1 MSKVVIKGTVLKL
14 EEVSGEGSNGKWTRQ
29 TLVVKT
35 SNEYNNTVPIGFY
48 KKGIS
53 VSEGTQVEVEAYVNG
68 REYQGKYYP
77 QLDGSEVKVVGQQQQ
92 QGMQPNSDFQYATS
106 ANTTVPQSDTDSLP
120 F

>member
-14 EEVSGEGSNGKWTRQ
+14 DSQSGESNGKTWERQ

-35 SNEYNNTVPIGFY
+35 SNEYNNTIPIGFFN
-48 KKGIS
+48 KG
-53 VSEGTQVEVEAYVNG
+53 VNVPVGAEVEVDVYVGG
-68 REYQGKYYP
+68 REWQQKYYP

-106 ANTTVPQSDTDSLP
+106 ANTTVPQSDTDGLP